1 MNKGDPMNIHLSNLS
16 ASDMVVR
23 HADNTEIV
31 KPDADRLFAVSFPGK
46 LTVNDT
52 IVLVPSPD
60 LEVEVTDARD
70 ELSRIGPELNEVY
83 KVPGDADFAFAL
95 VPPGVG
101 DPGRTNIPWEYLLSP
116 SKDQPCLS
124 ETWDINVAWI
134 EEGRF
139 GWQITTSEPDEDDDL
154 PIDTGS
160 ADWIADYIVENAMGF
175 ESELMESLAELAK
188 RDARFLPLLAATKA
202 RMGA

>member
-1 MNKGDPMNIHLSNLS
+1 M
-16 ASDMVVR
+16 
-23 HADNTEIV
+23 
-31 KPDADRLFAVSFPGK
+31 
-46 LTVNDT
+46 
-52 IVLVPSPD
+52 
-60 LEVEVTDARD
+60 
-70 ELSRIGPELNEVY
+70 
-83 KVPGDADFAFAL
+83 
-95 VPPGVG
+95 
-101 DPGRTNIPWEYLLSP
+101 
-116 SKDQPCLS
+116 S

-175 ESELMESLAELAK
+175 ESELMESLAEQAK

-202 RMGA
+202 RMGD